1 MPSTMTATMS
11 FLTRSPAYRWAES
24 RFDNLAIGL
33 SGLCV
38 VHCVASSVLLA
49 LASTAGGLLLNP
61 LFHEIGLTIAIGF
74 GVVALGRGIFSHGY
88 MLPAVVGSAGLGTM
102 AGAISLPHD
111 GSGMETVWTL
121 VGVALLAIGHDL
133 NRRAAD

>member
-1 MPSTMTATMS
+1 MMTAIA
-11 FLTRSPAYRWAES
+11 RIPALHWIEQ
-24 RFDNLAIGL
+24 RFDNMAIGL

-38 VHCVASSVLLA
+38 VHCIASSAFIA

-61 LFHEIGLTIAIGF
+61 LFHEIGLTVAIGL
-74 GVVALGRGIFSHGY
+74 GVIALGRGIFTHGY

-121 VGVALLAIGHDL
+121 IGVAILALGHDL
-133 NRRAAD
+133 NRRAAN

>member
-1 MPSTMTATMS
+1 MRCIMNAAASVLA
-11 FLTRSPAYRWAES
+11 RSPALRWAES

-49 LASTAGGLLLNP
+49 LASTAGGLLVNP

-74 GVVALGRGIFSHGY
+74 GIVALGRGIFTHGY

-102 AGAISLPHD
+102 AGAVSLPHD
-111 GSGMETVWTL
+111 GSGAETVWTL
-121 VGVALLAIGHDL
+121 VGVALLALGHDL
-133 NRRAAD
+133 NRRAAN